1 MNGFNLPFVLRWLH
15 CHWRRRYQRRW
26 RLPGVNYQTATLPT
40 PPLCCCCCRSFQMYK
55 SVKFTQGKW
64 NWWIDGGRMQISP
77 MKRIDVRRFVGAW
90 LCRRSSGNRSQ
101 QQQQQ
106 QHQQHQQQHQRQPQS
121 SLINNQFFKF
131 IFPIFQLPQIC
142 QFFKIFKIFKFFPN
156 FTKFPI
162 SPIFLY
168 FSIFPIFP
176 IPPNFQ
182 HFSISPNFPI
192 SSNFQIFQ
200 TFPNFPNFS
209 NLRFSPIDHF
219 MTRILEIDKFSRL
232 VECVPRFE
240 IGSMD

>member
-40 PPLCCCCCRSFQMYK
+40 PSLCCCCCRYFQIYK

-142 QFFKIFKIFKFFPN
+142 QFFKFFPN

-168 FSIFPIFP
+168 FSISPIFP